1 MLMIRT
7 IDDFAPDDCEAG
19 VGLIL
24 QDEKA
29 RYLFFL
35 AGTRHNYPPGE
46 LFYAGIGGHREAG
59 EDWLECAHRE
69 AREEIGTDVEILSA
83 ATTWHI
89 PRQGPVQQVELSDR
103 PRPLALYEMIHPPG
117 APRPGELY
125 RIVIFAAHLSGIPRD
140 LPPDE
145 VQGVIALTKAQVI
158 QGLERKP
165 TLTEL
170 LGEGAILMAGGEDVD
185 PQVRLYPLGTARA
198 LAQLCSVEVTETNR
212 RLSDGKYV

>member
-1 MLMIRT
+1 MIRT
-7 IDDFAPDDCEAG
+7 IYDFAPDDCEAG

-35 AGTRHNYPPGE
+35 AGTRHNCPPGE
-46 LFYAGIGGHREAG
+46 LFYAGIGGHREIG

-69 AREEIGTDVEILSA
+69 ATEEIGTDVEILSA

-89 PRQGPVQQVELSDR
+89 PQHGPVQQVELSDR

-117 APRPGELY
+117 TPRLGELY
-125 RIVIFAAHLSGIPRD
+125 RIVIFSARLSGLPRD

-145 VQGVIALTKAQVI
+145 VQGVIALTKEQVI
-158 QGLERKP
+158 QGLECKP
-165 TLTEL
+165 SLGEL
-170 LGEGAILMAGGEDVD
+170 LGEGALLIAGGEDVD

-198 LAQLCSVEVTETNR
+198 LAQLYSVEITDTSSR
-212 RLSDGKYV
+212 S

>member
-1 MLMIRT
+1 MIRT

-35 AGTRHNYPPGE
+35 AGTRHNCPPGE

-83 ATTWHI
+83 STTWHI
-89 PRQGPVQQVELSDR
+89 PQYGPIQQVELSDR

-117 APRPGELY
+117 TPRPGELY
-125 RIVIFAAHLSGIPRD
+125 RIVIFAARLSGLPRD
-140 LPPDE
+140 MPPDE
-145 VQGVIALTKAQVI
+145 VQGVIALTKEQVI
-158 QGLERKP
+158 RGLERKT
-165 TLTEL
+165 TLAEL
-170 LGEGAILMAGGEDVD
+170 LGEGALIMAGGEDVD

-198 LAQLCSVEVTETNR
+198 LAQLCSVEITDTNSR
-212 RLSDGKYV
+212 S

>member
-35 AGTRHNYPPGE
+35 AGTRHNCPPGE

-83 ATTWHI
+83 STTWHI
-89 PRQGPVQQVELSDR
+89 PQHGPVQQVELSDR

-117 APRPGELY
+117 TPRPGELY
-125 RIVIFAAHLSGIPRD
+125 RIVIFAARLSGIHRD

-145 VQGVIALTKAQVI
+145 VQGVIALTKEQVI
-158 QGLERKP
+158 RGLERKT
-165 TLTEL
+165 TLAEL
-170 LGEGAILMAGGEDVD
+170 LGEGALIMAGGEDVD

-198 LAQLCSVEVTETNR
+198 LAQLCSVEITDTNR
-212 RLSDGKYV
+212 RS

>member
-1 MLMIRT
+1 MIRT
-7 IDDFAPDDCEAG
+7 IDDFAPVDCEAG

-35 AGTRHNYPPGE
+35 AGTRHNCPPGE

-83 ATTWHI
+83 ATTWYI
-89 PRQGPVQQVELSDR
+89 PQHGPVQQVELSDR
-103 PRPLALYEMIHPPG
+103 PRPLVLYEMIHPPG
-117 APRPGELY
+117 TPRPGELY
-125 RIVIFAAHLSGIPRD
+125 RIVIFSARLRGIPRD

-145 VQGVIALTKAQVI
+145 VQGVIALTKEQII

-165 TLTEL
+165 TLAEL
-170 LGEGAILMAGGEDVD
+170 LGEGALLMAGGEDVD

-198 LAQLCSVEVTETNR
+198 LAKLCSVEIPKTNNR
-212 RLSDGKYV
+212 S

>member
-1 MLMIRT
+1 MIRT

-35 AGTRHNYPPGE
+35 AGTRHNCPPGE
-46 LFYAGIGGHREAG
+46 LFYAGIGGHRETG

-69 AREEIGTDVEILSA
+69 AREEIGTDIEIMSA

-89 PRQGPVQQVELSDR
+89 PQHGPVQQVELSDR

-117 APRPGELY
+117 TPRQGELY
-125 RIVIFAAHLSGIPRD
+125 RIVIFAARLSGIPRD

-145 VQGVIALTKAQVI
+145 VQGVIALTKEQVI

-165 TLTEL
+165 TLAEL
-170 LGEGAILMAGGEDVD
+170 LGEGALLIAGGEDVD

-198 LAQLCSVEVTETNR
+198 LAQLFSVEITETNR
-212 RLSDGKYV
+212 RLSGGKYV